1 MKKANLN
8 GGDARSSIVSDMSLR
23 HSFVDEDNMER
34 MDSVESSSGDKVIS
48 RPSLTLKLGTE
59 LKSPSSSKNIKIIDQ
74 FEIKDN
80 LTPKEESQPGYK
92 PRGSIELRI
101 NP

>member
-1 MKKANLN
+1 
-8 GGDARSSIVSDMSLR
+8 
-23 HSFVDEDNMER
+23 
-34 MDSVESSSGDKVIS
+34 MDSVESSSGDKIAS

-80 LTPKEESQPGYK
+80 LTEEAHTGGYK

-101 NP
+101 NEIPYVRRGSQEDVSVVHKSVTPSM